1 MDSNLHL
8 RYKANDRSYF
18 AILKKEIHALAFKAR
33 FSEAKIG
40 KIDIVVSEMVSN
52 LNKHATG
59 GEILVKFFHR
69 NNDEGIEIICS
80 DDGPGMQD
88 VNKMVMDGTS
98 TKNTLGQGLGAMKRL
113 SDEFQIYSRKE
124 TGTTILCRLYKG
136 EPVARKKQPDIEI
149 KSLLIAKP
157 GQLVCGDGFYS
168 DITGQFVRLF
178 LGDGL
183 GHGIEANK
191 AVTAAGEA
199 FLASKSIAPNEIIRV
214 IDLAA
219 KKTRGLVGTV
229 AVFNLLEKKWSICGV
244 GNINSRMIGSNSSK
258 SYMPYNGIIGL
269 NVPKTLNNQE
279 IPHEN
284 GLHLVMCSDGIKT
297 RWDLARHP
305 GIFRYDLT
313 IAANT
318 IIKDFSRNTDDMSV
332 AICRVNL

>member
-1 MDSNLHL
+1 MDSNIHL
-8 RYKANDRSYF
+8 RYKANERSYF
-18 AILKKEIHALAFKAR
+18 AILKKEIHALAFKAG
-33 FSEAKIG
+33 FNEAKIG

-52 LNKHATG
+52 LSKHAKG
-59 GEILVKFFHR
+59 GEILVKIFQQ
-69 NNDEGIEIICS
+69 NGEEGIEIICS

-88 VNKMVMDGTS
+88 VSKMVIDGTS

-113 SDEFQIYSRKE
+113 SDEFQVYSRKE
-124 TGTTILCRLYKG
+124 TGTTILCRLYKT
-136 EPVARKKQPDIEI
+136 EPGFRKKQPDIEI

-157 GQLVCGDGFYS
+157 GQLVCGDGFYF
-168 DITGQFVRLF
+168 DTNGQFVRLF

-183 GHGIEANK
+183 GHGVEANK

-199 FLASKSIAPNEIIRV
+199 FLAAKSHRPNEIIRS
-214 IDLAA
+214 IDLAV

-229 AVFNLLEKKWSICGV
+229 AVFDLREKKWSLCGV
-244 GNINSRMIGSNSSK
+244 GNINSRMVGSNSTK

-284 GLHLVMCSDGIKT
+284 GFHFIMCSDGIKT